1 MTRACC
7 ASDPDM
13 PPSPPNRLTELRKA
27 RGWSMAQLGARCI
40 PQVDGSQINK
50 LEKGATELSPK
61 WLRILSAALECSP
74 VEVLPNDLRDAVINF
89 RHVLE
94 ATEPSGGDPVPP
106 TGSTTGPSADEPTA
120 EEWEIIRQY
129 RQAAETTRETVRTA
143 LAEKKTE
150 PPVDEPMP
158 ATSAMMFEFKAEHDG
173 TYRFKTFWPPNMIIK
188 SDP

>member
-13 PPSPPNRLTELRKA
+13 PPGQPNRLTELRKA
-27 RGWSMAQLGARCI
+27 RGWSMAQLGARCV

-50 LEKGATELSPK
+50 LEKGATGLSPK

-74 VEVLPNDLRDAVINF
+74 IDVLPNDLRDAVINF
-89 RHVLE
+89 RHAVE
-94 ATEPSGGDPVPP
+94 AADPSGDDPSGGDPIPP
-106 TGSTTGPSADEPTA
+106 NAAEPTA

-129 RQAAETTRETVRTA
+129 REAAETTREIVRTA

-188 SDP
+188 SEP